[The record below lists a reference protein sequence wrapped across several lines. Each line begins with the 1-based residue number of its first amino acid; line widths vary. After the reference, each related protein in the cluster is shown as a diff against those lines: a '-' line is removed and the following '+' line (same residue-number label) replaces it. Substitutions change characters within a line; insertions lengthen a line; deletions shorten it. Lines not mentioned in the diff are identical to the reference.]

1 MTVHQDSM
9 FYIPGA
15 DPGITQW
22 KVETLQ
28 LVNWGGFSGHASVSF
43 SPTST
48 LLSGA
53 SGTGKSTL
61 LDAYI
66 AVMMDSSV
74 PFNGASN
81 DATVGRARSADQ
93 RSLLSYLRGKQDIG
107 RDSATGELADQVLRG
122 QNSATWGAIALT
134 FIDDRQ
140 RRYTVARLYYV
151 PRSAVRD
158 SDLVRKM
165 CTIDG
170 AIDLRALERFAADK
184 FDRRSVT
191 AALPNLTMH
200 DSYSAFSQAFFT
212 RLGIGV
218 GGDGARALRL
228 LARIQAGHQ
237 VTSVN
242 DLYTAMVLE
251 LPGTYAAADAALE
264 HFGDLEDAH
273 TAMATEEAKARALE
287 PIPELNDT
295 REAELAQARLI
306 DGFGIHLMSGDS
318 PFGLWKLTYE
328 EQLLETA
335 ETTNRIQHGEA
346 RTDKAVAQNRRIE
359 LTGRKTHLEA
369 DLGGNEANATII
381 GLERAVEQL
390 GQDRAAAQSR
400 RETFDANT
408 RRLHLEL
415 SEESDFADA
424 QTAARAFLEGCDDAA
439 KVARDERDAIR
450 DEAREPL
457 GLKGELL
464 EEQRSLS
471 GRAGRMDPKLH
482 AIRMQIAE
490 EADIEAELLPFVGE
504 LIDIKADHRG
514 WRKAIETTLFG
525 LARVM
530 LVDANQLDHVSKI
543 IDPLRLRGRI
553 SFEGVDLTATA
564 RPRTRQPD
572 RISGK
577 LEYKDSPF
585 TAWVQN
591 RLTADNTDA
600 LCVESPEGL
609 RGPGLRVTAS
619 GQTRS
624 GTSGAHGERGAP
636 DVIGFTNTERLAEIA
651 EDLEKI
657 EKILTRH
664 DQKLADADRK
674 IDALAEDRMAH
685 RHVLAVARFRDI
697 DPDGIDNDIRSK
709 QQLREDIL
717 KADDT
722 LRKLRTDLE
731 GVEQELGEADKA
743 YYRADTRMAELDDA
757 WSELVER
764 KDAVSGAIDRI
775 NARQAV
781 TLTNEQKSYLNTE
794 FAEVATAD
802 DLNGFTIGVKRLEK
816 RLATSAE
823 EARAKAQRAT
833 QSLETI
839 FRHYQ
844 QTWNDPN
851 LSDSVDDY
859 PSYRKILDGILTTG
873 LHKRREE
880 WTRRL
885 TDWSGQDLVPL
896 AGAFG
901 NAIDEIIDR
910 LTPINNILAG
920 LPFGARRDRLKIELR
935 VLNRDDIT
943 TFKREL
949 NALARLN
956 VDGMTDRHVQAA
968 FARLQEFMKQIRPEG
983 RGKNTRDYFLDV
995 RKHINVTAV
1004 AYDAEGR
1011 ERATF
1016 DRIGG
1021 KSGGEAQ
1028 ELVAFIVGAA
1038 LRFQLGDDENV
1049 RPRYAPVFLDEGFV
1063 KADSEFTGRSVDA
1076 WKGLGFQLI
1085 IGAPFDK
1092 FTSLEPHADR
1102 VLLMVKS
1109 PKGYSSVNAIE
1120 PVPQI
1125 PARQNSDDEGP
1136 A

>member
-1 MTVHQDSM
+1 MTAHQDSI
-9 FYIPGA
+9 FYLPGA
-15 DPGITQW
+15 DAGITQW

-28 LVNWGGFSGHASVSF
+28 LVNWGGFAAHASVSF
-43 SPTST
+43 APTTT

-66 AVMMDSSV
+66 AVTMDSSV

-81 DATVGRARSADQ
+81 DATVGRARSTDQ
-93 RSLLSYLRGKQDIG
+93 RSLLSYLRGKKDIG

-122 QNSATWGAIALT
+122 ENSATWGALALT
-134 FIDDRQ
+134 FVDDNS

-151 PRSAVRD
+151 PRAAARD

-165 CTIDG
+165 CTIEG
-170 AIDLRALERFAADK
+170 TIDLRALERFASEK

-191 AALPNLTMH
+191 AAFPNLTMY
-200 DSYSAFSQAFFT
+200 DTYSAFSQAFFT
-212 RLGIGV
+212 RLGIGA
-218 GGDGARALRL
+218 GGDGSRALRL

-237 VTSVN
+237 VSSVN

-251 LPGTYAAADAALE
+251 LPGTYAAADAALA

-273 TAMATEEAKARALE
+273 TAMATEEAKARVLE
-287 PIPELNDT
+287 PITGLNAA
-295 REAELAQARLI
+295 REAELAKARLI
-306 DGFGIHLMSGDS
+306 DGFGIHSSGDS
-318 PFGLWKLTYE
+318 PFALWKLTRE
-328 EQLLETA
+328 ETLLAAA
-335 ETTNRIQHGEA
+335 ESTNRIQHGEA
-346 RTDKAVAQNRRIE
+346 KADKSTAGELLKE
-359 LTGRKTHLEA
+359 LTERKAGLEA
-369 DLGGNEANATII
+369 DLGGNEANATIT
-381 GLERAVEQL
+381 GLERAIEQL
-390 GQDRAAAQSR
+390 RQAHKAAQSR
-400 RETFDANT
+400 RKTFDANT
-408 RRLHLEL
+408 ARLHLVL
-415 SEESDFADA
+415 SDAADFEAA
-424 QTAARAFLEGCDDAA
+424 QAAAKALLDGYEDAA
-439 KVARDERDAIR
+439 KTARDERDAIR
-450 DEAREPL
+450 DKSQDPL
-457 GLKGELL
+457 KRKRELL
-464 EEQRSLS
+464 DEQQSLS

-482 AIRMQIAE
+482 AIRMQVAE
-490 EADIEAELLPFVGE
+490 AVGVDAEMLPFVGE
-504 LIDIKADHRG
+504 LIDVLPDQRY

-525 LARVM
+525 LARIM
-530 LVDANQLDHVSKI
+530 LVDAGQLDRVSMI
-543 IDPLRLRGRI
+543 IDPLRLRSRI
-553 SFEGVDLTATA
+553 SFEGVDLTATTH
-564 RPRTRQPD
+564 PRTTQPD

-577 LEYKDSPF
+577 LAFKDSPF
-585 TAWVQN
+585 EAWVQG
-591 RLTADNTDA
+591 RLAADNTNA
-600 LCVESPEGL
+600 LCVDSPEAL
-609 RGPGLRVTAS
+609 RGPGLRVTAN

-624 GTSGAHGERGAP
+624 GTSGAHGERNAP
-636 DVIGFTNTERLAEIA
+636 NVIGFTNTERLAEIIDELVA
-651 EDLEKI
+651 I
-657 EKILTRH
+657 EKTLGDY
-664 DQKLADADRK
+664 DQKLKVADQK
-674 IDALAEDRMAH
+674 ITALADDRVAH
-685 RHVLAVARFRDI
+685 GHVLATASFRDI
-697 DPDGIDNDIRSK
+697 DSEGIEADIQAKR
-709 QQLREDIL
+709 QLREDIL

-731 GVEQELGEADKA
+731 VVEDQITAANKDYFGADGQMSK
-743 YYRADTRMAELDDA
+743 LDVLYNG
-757 WSELVER
+757 LVER
-764 KDAVSGAIDRI
+764 KDTVSGAIDRI
-775 NARQAV
+775 DKEQAV
-781 TLTNEQKSYLNTE
+781 TLTNEQTAHLKSE
-794 FAEVATAD
+794 FAEVATDD
-802 DLNGFTIGVKRLEK
+802 DLEGFATGVKRLEK
-816 RLATSAE
+816 RLATAAE
-823 EARAKAQRAT
+823 DARTKAQQAT
-833 QSLETI
+833 QALETV

-851 LSDSVDDY
+851 LSESIDDY

-873 LHKRREE
+873 LHKRRQE

-901 NAIDEIIDR
+901 NAIDEIVDR
-910 LTPINNILAG
+910 LAPINDILAR

-935 VLNRDDIT
+935 RLNRDDIT
-943 TFKREL
+943 KFKREL

-956 VDGMTDRHVQAA
+956 VDGMADIHIQVA
-968 FARLQEFMKQIRPEG
+968 FARLQEFMKQIRPDG
-983 RGKNTRDYFLDV
+983 RGKSTRDYFLDV

-1004 AYDAEGR
+1004 AYDREGR

-1109 PKGYSSVNAIE
+1109 PKGYSSVNPIE
-1120 PVPQI
+1120 PGRRI
-1125 PARQNSDDEGP
+1125 PAQSAADSEAP

>member
-1 MTVHQDSM
+1 MTVHQDAM
-9 FYIPGA
+9 FYVPGA
-15 DPGITQW
+15 DAGITQW

-140 RRYTVARLYYV
+140 RRYTIARLYYV

-191 AALPNLTMH
+191 AAFPNLSMH

-237 VTSVN
+237 VSSVN

-273 TAMATEEAKARALE
+273 TAMATEEAKARVLE
-287 PIPELNDT
+287 PIPGLNDT
-295 REAELAQARLI
+295 REAELAKARLI
-306 DGFGIHLMSGDS
+306 DGFGIHIVSGDS
-318 PFGLWKLTYE
+318 PFGLWKLTCE
-328 EQLLETA
+328 EKLLETA
-335 ETTNRIQHGEA
+335 EITNRIRHGEA
-346 RTDKAVAQNRRIE
+346 KTDKTVAEKRRTE
-359 LTGRKTHLEA
+359 LTDRKINLEA
-369 DLGGNEANATII
+369 DLGSNEANATITA
-381 GLERAVEQL
+381 LERAVKQL
-390 GQDRAAAQSR
+390 EQDREAARSR
-400 RETFDANT
+400 RQTFDTNT
-408 RRLHLEL
+408 QRLHLAL
-415 SEESDFADA
+415 SKESDFAAA
-424 QTAARAFLEGCDDAA
+424 QTAATAFLDSYEEAA

-457 GLKGELL
+457 ALKRELL
-464 EEQRSLS
+464 EEQRSLA

-490 EADIEAELLPFVGE
+490 ETGIDAEMLPFVGE
-504 LIDIKADHRG
+504 LIDVPADHQG

-525 LARVM
+525 LVRVM
-530 LVDANQLDHVSKI
+530 LVDANRLDHVSKI

-564 RPRTRQPD
+564 RPRTRQPN

-577 LEYKDSPF
+577 LDYKDSPF

-591 RLTADNTDA
+591 RLTVDNTDA

-624 GTSGAHGERGAP
+624 DTSGAHGERGAP
-636 DVIGFTNTERLAEIA
+636 NVIGFTSTERLAEIA

-657 EKILTRH
+657 EKMLTRH
-664 DQKLADADRK
+664 DQKRADADRK
-674 IDALAEDRMAH
+674 INALADDRVAH
-685 RHVLAVARFRDI
+685 GHVLAVARFRDI
-697 DPDGIDNDIRSK
+697 DPDGIENDIRAK
-709 QQLREDIL
+709 QRLREDIL

-731 GVEQELGEADKA
+731 GVQQELVKADKA
-743 YYRADTRMAELDDA
+743 YYGADTRMAELDKA
-757 WSELVER
+757 WNELVER
-764 KDAVSGAIDRI
+764 KDAVSATIDRI
-775 NARQAV
+775 NAQQAV
-781 TLTNEQKSYLNTE
+781 ILTNEQTAYLNTE

-802 DLNGFTIGVKRLEK
+802 DLAGFTTGVKRLEK
-816 RLATSAE
+816 RLAASAE
-823 EARAKAQRAT
+823 EARAKAEQAT
-833 QSLETI
+833 QALETV
-839 FRHYQ
+839 FSHYQ
-844 QTWNDPN
+844 HTWNDPN
-851 LSDSVDDY
+851 LSDSINDY

-935 VLNRDDIT
+935 ILKRDDIT
-943 TFKREL
+943 KFKREL

-956 VDGMTDRHVQAA
+956 VDGMTDSNVQAA

-1038 LRFQLGDDENV
+1038 LRFQLGDNENV

-1120 PVPQI
+1120 PRLQLPSQ
-1125 PARQNSDDEGP
+1125 QNSDDEGP

>member
-9 FYIPGA
+9 FYLPGA
-15 DPGITQW
+15 DAGVTQW
-22 KVETLQ
+22 KVQTLQ
-28 LVNWGGFSGHASVSF
+28 LVNWGGFTGHAGVDF
-43 SPTST
+43 APTTT

-53 SGTGKSTL
+53 SGSGKSTL

-93 RSLLSYLRGKQDIG
+93 RSLLSYLRGKKDIG
-107 RDSATGELADQVLRG
+107 RDAATGELADQVLRG
-122 QNSATWGAIALT
+122 QNGPTWGAVALT
-134 FIDDRQ
+134 FVDDRD
-140 RRYTVARLYYV
+140 RYYTVARLYYV
-151 PRSAVRD
+151 PRSAARD
-158 SDLVRKM
+158 SDLIRKM

-170 AIDLRALERFAADK
+170 TVDLRELDRFAPEK

-191 AALPNLTMH
+191 AAFPNLTMY

-212 RLGIGV
+212 RLGIGAN
-218 GGDGARALRL
+218 GDGARALRL

-273 TAMATEEAKARALE
+273 TAMATEEAKARVLE
-287 PIPELNDT
+287 PIPALHDT
-295 REAELAQARLI
+295 REAELAKARLV
-306 DGFGIHLMSGDS
+306 DGLGLHVLSGDS
-318 PFGLWKLTYE
+318 PFGLWKLRRE
-328 EQLLETA
+328 EGLLAAAETA
-335 ETTNRIQHGEA
+335 NRTEHDTAKTE
-346 RTDKAVAQNRRIE
+346 KADAQTRRQE
-359 LTGRKTHLEA
+359 HTKRKAALEA
-369 DLGGNEANATII
+369 DLGGNDAHATITALDHDI
-381 GLERAVEQL
+381 EQL
-390 GQDRAAAQSR
+390 KQTHKDTAAR
-400 RETFDANT
+400 RETFETNT
-408 RRLHLEL
+408 ERLKLTLTDEA
-415 SEESDFADA
+415 DFVAA
-424 QTAARAFLEGCDDAA
+424 QHAAGAFLSGYEDAA
-439 KVARDERDAIR
+439 KIAQGERDAIR
-450 DEAREPL
+450 DEARTPL
-457 GLKGELL
+457 EHKRDLL
-464 EEQRSLS
+464 AEQESLS

-490 EADIEAELLPFVGE
+490 AAKIEPEMLPFVGE
-504 LIDIKADHRG
+504 LIDVKAEHKE

-530 LVDANQLDHVSKI
+530 LVDAEQLDHVSKV

-553 SFEGVDLTATA
+553 SFEGVDLSAPA
-564 RPRTRQPD
+564 RLRTIEPD

-577 LEYKDSPF
+577 LAYKDSPF
-585 TAWVQN
+585 TAWVNN
-591 RLTADNTDA
+591 RISADNTDA
-600 LCVESPEGL
+600 LCVDSPQQL
-609 RGPGLRVTAS
+609 HGPGLRVTAN

-624 GTSGAHGERGAP
+624 GMSGSHGDRGAP
-636 DVIGFTNTERLAEIA
+636 NVIGFTNTERLAEISEELDA
-651 EDLEKI
+651 IEAALETHDKKLRAADEKI
-657 EKILTRH
+657 ST
-664 DQKLADADRK
+664 
-674 IDALAEDRMAH
+674 LAEDRVAH
-685 RHVLAVARFRDI
+685 GHVLAVAGFRDI
-697 DPDGIDNDIRSK
+697 DPDGIETEIGDK
-709 QQLREDIL
+709 QRLRQSIL
-717 KADDT
+717 DSDDT
-722 LRKLRTDLE
+722 LRTLRSDLE
-731 GVEQELGEADKA
+731 AVTKQLTNADRD
-743 YYRADTRMAELDDA
+743 YYNAEDRMAKLDDA
-757 WSELVER
+757 WGVLVER
-764 KDAVSGAIDRI
+764 KDTVTGAIDRI
-775 NARQAV
+775 GRQQAV
-781 TLTNEQKSYLNTE
+781 VLTDEQVALLDDE
-794 FAEVATAD
+794 FAEVATGD
-802 DLNGFTIGVKRLEK
+802 DLKGFAEGIKRLER
-816 RLATSAE
+816 RLAAAAE
-823 EARAKAQRAT
+823 DARSKAQQAT
-833 QSLETI
+833 ASLEAV
-839 FRHYQ
+839 FRHYR
-844 QTWNDPN
+844 QTWMDPN
-851 LSDSVDDY
+851 LSDSVEDY

-873 LHKRREE
+873 LHQRRQE

-901 NAIDEIIDR
+901 QAIEDITDR
-910 LTPINNILAG
+910 LEPINDILAR

-943 TFKREL
+943 KFKREL

-956 VDGMTDRHVQAA
+956 VDGMTDNHIQAA
-968 FARLQEFMKQIRPEG
+968 FTRLQEFMKQIRPDS

-995 RKHINVTAV
+995 RRHINVTAV
-1004 AYDAEGR
+1004 AYDDEGR

-1063 KADSEFTGRSVDA
+1063 KADSEFTGRSVEA

-1109 PKGYSSVNAIE
+1109 PKGHSSVTPIE
-1120 PVPQI
+1120 PAPGI
-1125 PARQNSDDEGP
+1125 PAQSAPQGKTSV
-1136 A
+1136 